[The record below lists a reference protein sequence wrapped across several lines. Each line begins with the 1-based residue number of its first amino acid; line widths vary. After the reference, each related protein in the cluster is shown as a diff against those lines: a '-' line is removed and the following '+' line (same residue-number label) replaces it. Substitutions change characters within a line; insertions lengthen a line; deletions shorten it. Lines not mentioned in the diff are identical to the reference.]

1 MLALALLSALSLSA
15 SAAPPPAARLPY
27 PAPKVVQATEKTK
40 CDTGKVIATEP
51 ENRLFRG
58 ATPAGLVTYKVAPD
72 VQVIGKD
79 GKPAGDLSALA
90 PGQKY
95 RAYYLV
101 DGGARVVEIDL
112 E

>member
-15 SAAPPPAARLPY
+15 SAAPPPVARLPY
-27 PAPKVVQATEKTK
+27 PPPKAIQTTEKTK
-40 CDTGKVIATEP
+40 CDTGKVIAAEP

-58 ATPAGLVTYKVAPD
+58 ATQAGLVTYKVAPD
-72 VQVIGKD
+72 VPVIGKD